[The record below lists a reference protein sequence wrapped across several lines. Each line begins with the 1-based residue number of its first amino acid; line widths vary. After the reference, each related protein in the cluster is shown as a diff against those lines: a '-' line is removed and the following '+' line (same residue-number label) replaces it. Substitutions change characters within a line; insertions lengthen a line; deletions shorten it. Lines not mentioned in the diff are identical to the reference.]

1 VLETLV
7 LQQTLLDG
15 SKDRIICGVF
25 LHFVLRDGAFSINP
39 HVGGYV
45 FDPDSGLKH
54 RPVYGAGF
62 GYNIS
67 ERWMAEAVL
76 DYVDTEFESGLDMDV
91 FNYRLDGLYHFR
103 PDKKFVPYLAF
114 GAGAITYKPALGRRD
129 TDPLINYGI
138 GAKYFL
144 TQAMALR
151 GDMRHVLSFGDTQ
164 SNFVYSL
171 GLTFFFG
178 GERRAAP
185 AAAPELVPAPVPAA
199 VVVAAPLDTDGDG
212 VTDSADRCPGTPAGV
227 AVDGNG
233 CPLDTDGDGIYDYL
247 DSCLGTPKGA
257 QIDARGCWVLQGVQ
271 FDTSKSTLKAASL
284 PILNAVL
291 SVLKQNPD
299 LEVVVEGH
307 TDSTG
312 SEAFNKT
319 LSANRAKAVMEFFV
333 SKGIDGSRL
342 SSKGFGSSRPVASN
356 DTREG
361 RAQNRRVELK
371 PVR

>member
-1 VLETLV
+1 MLETLV

-164 SNFVYSL
+164 NNFVYSL

-185 AAAPELVPAPVPAA
+185 AAESAVPETAGIFVDAIKSLSLEDAKGILQDPDDAA
-199 VVVAAPLDTDGDG
+199 TRYFREQSEASLTRAILPIVEDATAKTG
-212 VTDSADRCPGTPAGV
+212 VTAAYKKLTGGV
-227 AVDGNG
+227 ALLGQLSDSDS
-233 CPLDTDGDGIYDYL
+233 LD
-247 DSCLGTPKGA
+247 
-257 QIDARGCWVLQGVQ
+257 
-271 FDTSKSTLKAASL
+271 
-284 PILNAVL
+284 
-291 SVLKQNPD
+291 
-299 LEVVVEGH
+299 
-307 TDSTG
+307 
-312 SEAFNKT
+312 
-319 LSANRAKAVMEFFV
+319 
-333 SKGIDGSRL
+333 IDGYVTRKALDGLFLKLAEEEKLIRQDPLARSTEL
-342 SSKGFGSSRPVASN
+342 LKKVFGTA
-356 DTREG
+356 
-361 RAQNRRVELK
+361 
-371 PVR
+371 VR